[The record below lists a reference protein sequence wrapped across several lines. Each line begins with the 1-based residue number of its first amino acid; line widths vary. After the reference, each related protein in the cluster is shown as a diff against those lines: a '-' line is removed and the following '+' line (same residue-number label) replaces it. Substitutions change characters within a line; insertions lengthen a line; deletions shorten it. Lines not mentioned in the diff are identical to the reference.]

1 MMKTRFFFLLCT
13 LLLIVSAST
22 YAQGGY
28 ILRRAI
34 NRQVER
40 EIDTV
45 LDKKVQ
51 EEKKNAR
58 EREKLEQQNAAKEET
73 NAEETSEETSDGEQT
88 QGGMDL
94 GGLFGNKVDLKY
106 NDKYDFASRLYMQA
120 ETYDKKDVTKM
131 DMYMFYSAAT
141 PNVGIETK
149 SITSESGEELP
160 VVSSMVMDA
169 ENKCFIMLTNM
180 NGTKMGIIS
189 AVPDE
194 NAPETDKN
202 GRPVKKTPPTITK
215 TGNTKMIAGYK
226 CDEYSY
232 KDPDTK
238 TTGKLWHSKD
248 ANLKIDRRSWSK
260 AGMPDYYGYP
270 GFNEG
275 LILASEVHDEKGKIQ
290 SKSETKEINPD
301 FPHSISVKGYSLR
314 QMNLNQK

>member
-1 MMKTRFFFLLCT
+1 MKTRFFFLLFT
-13 LLLIVSAST
+13 LLLIVSATTSG
-22 YAQGGY
+22 QGGY

-51 EEKKNAR
+51 EEKNNAR

-73 NAEETSEETSDGEQT
+73 DSEETSEETSDGAQP

-131 DMYMFYSAAT
+131 DMYMYYSSAT

-149 SITSESGEELP
+149 SITSESGEEVP
-160 VVSSMVMDA
+160 VASSMVMDG
-169 ENKCFIMLTNM
+169 ENKCFIILTDI
-180 NGTKMGIIS
+180 NGTKMGMIS
-189 AVPDE
+189 AIPDE
-194 NAPETDKN
+194 NAVETDKN
-202 GRPVKKTPPTITK
+202 GKPVKKTPPTVTK

-232 KDPDTK
+232 KDPDAK

-248 ANLKIDRRSWSK
+248 ADLKIDRRSWSK

-270 GFNEG
+270 GFKEG
-275 LILASEVHDEKGKIQ
+275 LILASEVYDEKGKIQ
-290 SKSETKEINPD
+290 SRSETKEINPN
-301 FPHSISVKGYSLR
+301 FPHSITVKGYSLR